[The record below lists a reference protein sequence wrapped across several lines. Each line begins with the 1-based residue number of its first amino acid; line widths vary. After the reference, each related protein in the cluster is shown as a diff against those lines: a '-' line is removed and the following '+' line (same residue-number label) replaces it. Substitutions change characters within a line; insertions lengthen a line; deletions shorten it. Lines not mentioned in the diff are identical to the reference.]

1 MSALSQNPTLASSTE
16 MEHSSLTKSWDRPE
30 PVVAPGDL
38 DPDLAHGAPPTGKLF
53 PKPR

>member
-1 MSALSQNPTLASSTE
+1 MVSFLILFLLSMMAV
-16 MEHSSLTKSWDRPE
+16 SLTMSWDRPG
-30 PVVAPGDL
+30 PVVAPSDL